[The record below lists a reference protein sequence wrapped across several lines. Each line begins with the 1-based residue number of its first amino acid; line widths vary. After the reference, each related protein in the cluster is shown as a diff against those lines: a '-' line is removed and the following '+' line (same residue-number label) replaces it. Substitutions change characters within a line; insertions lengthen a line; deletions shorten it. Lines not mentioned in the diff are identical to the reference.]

1 MGAGKPMEDLEAEIP
16 PSTYSCLSERE
27 KKTRSGSQ
35 KLKSIASGTRWGQE
49 AAVWDETGRK
59 W

>member
-1 MGAGKPMEDLEAEIP
+1 MEDLEAEIP

-49 AAVWDETGRK
+49 AEVGDETGRK